1 MQGKINET
9 ANCTASFI
17 FENYVK
23 RFTDEKF
30 DKDKGDII
38 ITNIAKKVRGA
49 MAEMREILK
58 EETPQKDE
66 GWVRT

>member
-1 MQGKINET
+1 MELKINET
-9 ANCTASFI
+9 AKCTASFI

-38 ITNIAKKVRGA
+38 IARIAKQVRGA

-58 EETPQKDE
+58 EAQGEDE
-66 GWVRT
+66 GWRRT